1 MDAKVEAA
9 ATAGASQLAAA
20 GAAGATAAARA
31 GRFAGW
37 NMHAKVRSGF
47 CAVHAAVPTGRE
59 CVECR
64 RSTEVGRWRDRVRP
78 STLVGL
84 FPRTLGV
91 FKLAKTV
98 RPIERASVLQQTP
111 LPQHTREW
119 ARFCPVVDQRAQ
131 QRTTFAYMVDGL
143 QAHHSWTARG
153 YAGHAQLDHRKLE
166 VYPDSTTK
174 FYRGVGAGAHWAYR
188 KRGAWDGRN

>member
-20 GAAGATAAARA
+20 GAAGATAAAHA

-64 RSTEVGRWRDRVRP
+64 RSTEVGRWHDRVRP
-78 STLVGL
+78 PTLVQLLPGRL
-84 FPRTLGV
+84 E
-91 FKLAKTV
+91 KSV
-98 RPIERASVLQQTP
+98 RPIERAFQTSCASADAASTA
-111 LPQHTREW
+111 HTRE
-119 ARFCPVVDQRAQ
+119 CPVVAPFGHRARGWQ
-131 QRTTFAYMVDGL
+131 FHNKTVPQAWRTTHDSG
-143 QAHHSWTARG
+143 HHYSSAM
-153 YAGHAQLDHRKLE
+153 A
-166 VYPDSTTK
+166 TTP
-174 FYRGVGAGAHWAYR
+174 
-188 KRGAWDGRN
+188 

>member
-1 MDAKVEAA
+1 MDAKVGAA
-9 ATAGASQLAAA
+9 ATAGAIPA
-20 GAAGATAAARA
+20 GAAAAARA

-37 NMHAKVRSGF
+37 NMHAKVRTGF

-119 ARFCPVVDQRAQ
+119 ARVCPVVDQRAQ
-131 QRTTFAYMVDGL
+131 QRTTFAYGRRLASTPLM
-143 QAHHSWTARG
+143 
-153 YAGHAQLDHRKLE
+153 
-166 VYPDSTTK
+166 DSTRLCGSRAARPQKT
-174 FYRGVGAGAHWAYR
+174 GSLPG
-188 KRGAWDGRN
+188 

>member
-20 GAAGATAAARA
+20 GAAGATAAAHA

-37 NMHAKVRSGF
+37 NMHAKVRTGF

-59 CVECR
+59 CAECR

-119 ARFCPVVDQRAQ
+119 ARVCPVIDQRAQ
-131 QRTTFAYMVDGL
+131 QRTTFAYGRRLASTPLM
-143 QAHHSWTARG
+143 
-153 YAGHAQLDHRKLE
+153 
-166 VYPDSTTK
+166 DSTRLCGSRAARPQKT
-174 FYRGVGAGAHWAYR
+174 GSLPG
-188 KRGAWDGRN
+188 

>member
-64 RSTEVGRWRDRVRP
+64 RSTEVGRWHDRVRP
-78 STLVGL
+78 STLVQLLPGRL
-84 FPRTLGV
+84 E
-91 FKLAKTV
+91 KSV
-98 RPIERASVLQQTP
+98 RPIERAFVLQQTP

-119 ARFCPVVDQRAQ
+119 ARLGPVVDQRAQ
-131 QRTTFAYMVDGL
+131 QRTTFACGKRLACTPLMD
-143 QAHHSWTARG
+143 SSG
-153 YAGHAQLDHRKLE
+153 YADHAQLDH
-166 VYPDSTTK
+166 DN
-174 FYRGVGAGAHWAYR
+174 A
-188 KRGAWDGRN
+188 

>member
-20 GAAGATAAARA
+20 GAAGATAAAHA

-37 NMHAKVRSGF
+37 NIHAKVRSGF

-64 RSTEVGRWRDRVRP
+64 RSTEVGRWHDRVRP
-78 STLVGL
+78 STLVQLLPGRL
-84 FPRTLGV
+84 E
-91 FKLAKTV
+91 KSV
-98 RPIERASVLQQTP
+98 RPIERAFVLQQTP

-119 ARFCPVVDQRAQ
+119 ARLGPVVDQRAQ
-131 QRTTFAYMVDGL
+131 QRTTFA
-143 QAHHSWTARG
+143 
-153 YAGHAQLDHRKLE
+153 
-166 VYPDSTTK
+166 
-174 FYRGVGAGAHWAYR
+174 
-188 KRGAWDGRN
+188 

>member
-64 RSTEVGRWRDRVRP
+64 RSTEVGRWHDRVRP
-78 STLVGL
+78 STLVEL
-84 FPRTLGV
+84 LPRTHGEDRE
-91 FKLAKTV
+91 AH
-98 RPIERASVLQQTP
+98 RASFCASAYAASTA
-111 LPQHTREW
+111 HTGMGAVGPSGRP
-119 ARFCPVVDQRAQ
+119 ASATKNHVC
-131 QRTTFAYMVDGL
+131 VDGL
-143 QAHHSWTARG
+143 HAHHSWTARG
-153 YAGHAQLDHRKLE
+153 YAGHAQLDH
-166 VYPDSTTK
+166 DN
-174 FYRGVGAGAHWAYR
+174 A
-188 KRGAWDGRN
+188 